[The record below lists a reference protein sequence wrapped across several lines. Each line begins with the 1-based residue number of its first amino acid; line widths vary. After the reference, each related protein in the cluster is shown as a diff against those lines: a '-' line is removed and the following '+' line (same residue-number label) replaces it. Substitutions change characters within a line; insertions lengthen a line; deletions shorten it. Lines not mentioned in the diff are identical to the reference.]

1 MCHKLLNESP
11 ETSFVSQESKSVLVK
26 PASLE
31 LIQLGHN
38 RLRFSLYKLI
48 QVSNEKYGLAIRF

>member
-1 MCHKLLNESP
+1 M
-11 ETSFVSQESKSVLVK
+11 LVK

-38 RLRFSLYKLI
+38 KLRFSLYKLI
-48 QVSNEKYGLAIRF
+48 QVSNEKYGLAIRFKDWVINWLTKDNRFRQRHGLK